1 MKNKVTKPQKP
12 LHRTWIRLLPYAGF
26 GAMLISLS
34 SAESLQSTWI
44 VYIILLFAQLGVI
57 GVYLLITKVAN
68 KKELDKFNSIFNKI

>member
-1 MKNKVTKPQKP
+1 MKKFTKPQKP

-44 VYIILLFAQLGVI
+44 IYLILMFAQLGVI
-57 GVYLLITKVAN
+57 GGYLLITKLVN
-68 KKELDKFNSIFNKI
+68 KKEANKFNNLFHKI

>member
-1 MKNKVTKPQKP
+1 MKKLTKPQKP

-44 VYIILLFAQLGVI
+44 IYVILMFAQLGII
-57 GVYLLITKVAN
+57 GIYLLIN
-68 KKELDKFNSIFNKI
+68 KLADKKQMNKFNNIFNKI

>member
-1 MKNKVTKPQKP
+1 MMKKLTKPPKP

-44 VYIILLFAQLGVI
+44 IYVILLFAQLGVI
-57 GVYLLITKVAN
+57 GVYLLITKVVNQKAVN
-68 KKELDKFNSIFNKI
+68 N

>member
-1 MKNKVTKPQKP
+1 MKKLTKKP

-44 VYIILLFAQLGVI
+44 IYFILMFAQLGII
-57 GVYLLITKVAN
+57 GVYLLINKLVK
-68 KKELDKFNSIFNKI
+68 KKEINKFDNLLNKI